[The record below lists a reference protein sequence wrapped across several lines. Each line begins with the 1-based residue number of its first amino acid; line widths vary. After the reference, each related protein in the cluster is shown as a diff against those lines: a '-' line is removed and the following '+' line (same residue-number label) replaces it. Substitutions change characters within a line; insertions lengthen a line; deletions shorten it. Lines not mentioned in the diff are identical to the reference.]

1 MANAVNRR
9 IFNNVFV
16 MTSAEKPIRG
26 DVLASYSGGNTPDVL
41 L

>member
-9 IFNNVFV
+9 IFNDVFV
-16 MTSAEKPIRG
+16 MTSAEKQIRR
-26 DVLASYSGGNTPDVL
+26 DVFASYSGGNTPDVL